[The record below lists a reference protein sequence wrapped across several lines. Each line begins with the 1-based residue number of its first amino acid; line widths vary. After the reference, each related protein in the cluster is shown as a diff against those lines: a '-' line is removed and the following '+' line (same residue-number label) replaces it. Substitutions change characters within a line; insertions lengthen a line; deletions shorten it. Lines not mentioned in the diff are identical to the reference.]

1 MLILRQSLEDG
12 AKGGSANPFED
23 RVLALEDVV
32 VGGLPGVDI
41 ETAAVEL
48 VEVPLRLADAG
59 SRQAVEPT
67 TPPGCE

>member
-1 MLILRQSLEDG
+1 MLVLRQPFEDRSKRR
-12 AKGGSANPFED
+12 ASDPFED

-67 TPPGCE
+67 TTPGCE